1 MPPPTTTSDQ
11 VHAYRFGLRRLQ
23 SALVRRQAVPGVD
36 PLRAQH
42 RATLA
47 GVLIAVLA
55 LGVAAVWGLL
65 DRPADW
71 RTAGVVVAEGS
82 GALYVVV
89 HGPDR
94 LVPVP
99 NLASARLVLAG
110 LAAAGGPA
118 GNPEPVEVAESDLA
132 TAPRERG
139 VGIVDA
145 PPLPP
150 AGAPV
155 PPVWSVCDTGSP
167 RPGAAR
173 PWEQPRVWTT
183 VLAGPTAPGQ
193 ALGPERGLLLRDRF
207 DGTWLVHDGVR
218 SRLDLRDPAVV
229 VAFDLEGQLP
239 RPVSTSLL
247 NTLTEGPA
255 IVAPAIAGRGEVPPG
270 GPLVGEPV
278 GGVVRLVGP
287 GTPDRWYVV
296 QREGVQE
303 VPEVVARLVRL
314 SDADPARAAAP
325 VPVVSP
331 GQLRPLATARG
342 IAVSAYP
349 DPVPRAVPMA
359 EAPTTCASADGA
371 GAVVLTVGAEP
382 PATAVPP
389 TTLAQADGSGDR
401 VDAVA
406 LPGGGVTVRA
416 VPAGRPDAPGSPTVV
431 SGAGTTS
438 AVPDP
443 ETAAA
448 LGLGEAFPP
457 APGAVVGLLPVGPVL
472 SITDALTP
480 LPAGG

>member
-1 MPPPTTTSDQ
+1 M
-11 VHAYRFGLRRLQ
+11 
-23 SALVRRQAVPGVD
+23 
-36 PLRAQH
+36 
-42 RATLA
+42 
-47 GVLIAVLA
+47 LIAVLA

-110 LAAAGGPA
+110 LAVAGGPA
-118 GNPEPVEVAESDLA
+118 GIRSRSRSRSPTSPPPPRARGRHRRRAAAAAGRDPGA
-132 TAPRERG
+132 TGLVGVRHRQPPARRG
-139 VGIVDA
+139 
-145 PPLPP
+145 PPL
-150 AGAPV
+150 
-155 PPVWSVCDTGSP
+155 
-167 RPGAAR
+167 GAAAGVDDGARR
-173 PWEQPRVWTT
+173 PS
-183 VLAGPTAPGQ
+183 APGQ
-193 ALGPERGLLLRDRF
+193 ALGAGRGLLLRDRF

-255 IVAPAIAGRGEVPPG
+255 IVAPAIAGRGEIPAG
-270 GPLVGEPV
+270 GPLAGELV

-314 SDADPARAAAP
+314 SDADPARASAP

-472 SITDALTP
+472 SITDALAP

>member
-11 VHAYRFGLRRLQ
+11 VHAYRSGLRRLQ
-23 SALVRRQAVPGVD
+23 SALVRRQAVPGAD
-36 PLRAQH
+36 PLRSH
-42 RATLA
+42 TRATLA
-47 GVLIAVLA
+47 GVVIAALA

-71 RTAGVVVAEGS
+71 RTAGVVVTEGS

-89 HGPDR
+89 HDPDR

-99 NLASARLVLAG
+99 NLASARLVLAA

-118 GNPEPVEVAESDLA
+118 GDPEPVEVTEADIA
-132 TAPRERG
+132 AAPRERG

-167 RPGAAR
+167 QPGAAR

-183 VLAGPTAPGQ
+183 VLAGPTAPARPLEPG
-193 ALGPERGLLLRDRF
+193 RGLLLRDRF

-229 VAFDLEGQLP
+229 VAFGLAGQLP

-247 NTLTEGPA
+247 NTLAEGPPITA
-255 IVAPAIAGRGEVPPG
+255 PVIVGRGEVPPG
-270 GPLVGEPV
+270 GLLVDEPV

-314 SDADPARAAAP
+314 SDPDPVRAGAP
-325 VPVVSP
+325 VPIVSP
-331 GQLRPLATARG
+331 GQLRPLGTARG

-349 DPVPRAVPMA
+349 DPVPRPVPMA
-359 EAPTTCASADGA
+359 DAPTTCASADG
-371 GAVVLTVGAEP
+371 GGPVLLTVGTAP
-382 PATAVPP
+382 PATATPP
-389 TTLAQADGSGDR
+389 ATLAQADGSGDR
-401 VDAVA
+401 VDAAAV
-406 LPGGGVTVRA
+406 PGAGVTVRA
-416 VPAGRPDAPGSPTVV
+416 VPVGRPDAPGSPTVI
-431 SGAGTTS
+431 SGSGTAS

-443 ETAAA
+443 ETATA
-448 LGLGEAFPP
+448 LGLGEVFPP
-457 APGAVVGLLPVGPVL
+457 APEAVVGLLPAGPAL
-472 SITDALTP
+472 SVADALTP

>member
-1 MPPPTTTSDQ
+1 MPAPTTTSDQ

-23 SALVRRQAVPGVD
+23 SALVGRQAVPGAD
-36 PLRAQH
+36 RLRAQN
-42 RATLA
+42 RATIA
-47 GVLIAVLA
+47 GALIGALA

-71 RTAGVVVAEGS
+71 HTAGIVVAEGS

-118 GNPEPVEVAESDLA
+118 GDPTPVEVGEAELA

-167 RPGAAR
+167 QPGAAR

-183 VLAGPTAPGQ
+183 VLAGPSLPARPLDPG
-193 ALGPERGLLLRDRF
+193 RGLLLRDRF
-207 DGTWLVHDGVR
+207 LGTWLVHDGVR

-229 VAFDLEGQLP
+229 LAFGLTGQLP

-247 NTLTEGPA
+247 NTIPEGPP
-255 IVAPAIAGRGEVPPG
+255 IVAPAIPGRGEVPPG
-270 GPLVGEPV
+270 GLLVGEPV

-314 SDADPARAAAP
+314 SDPDPARARAP

-331 GQLRPLATARG
+331 GQLRPLGTARG

-349 DPVPRAVPMA
+349 DPVPRAIPMA
-359 EAPTTCASADGA
+359 DAPTTCASAEG
-371 GAVVLTVGAEP
+371 GGPVVLTVGAKP
-382 PATAVPP
+382 PATATPP
-389 TTLAQADGSGDR
+389 TTLAQADGSGER

-406 LPGGGVTVRA
+406 VPGGGVTVRA

-431 SGAGTTS
+431 SGSGTAS

-443 ETAAA
+443 ETAEA
-448 LGLGEAFPP
+448 LGLGRVFAP
-457 APGAVVGLLPVGPVL
+457 APQAVVDLLPAGPVL
-472 SITDALTP
+472 SIADALTP

>member
-1 MPPPTTTSDQ
+1 MPAPTTTADQ
-11 VHAYRFGLRRLQ
+11 VHAHRFGLRRLQ
-23 SALVRRQAVPGVD
+23 SALVGRQAVPGTDRV
-36 PLRAQH
+36 RSQH
-42 RATLA
+42 RATIA
-47 GVLIAVLA
+47 GVLIAALA
-55 LGVAAVWGLL
+55 LGVATVWGLL

-71 RTAGVVVAEGS
+71 RTAGIVVTQGS
-82 GALYVVV
+82 GALSVVV

-110 LAAAGGPA
+110 LAAGGAPAGGPV
-118 GNPEPVEVAESDLA
+118 PVEVGDAELA

-150 AGAPV
+150 AGARV

-167 RPGAAR
+167 QPGVAQ

-183 VLAGPTAPGQ
+183 VLAAPAAPGRP
-193 ALGPERGLLLRDRF
+193 LGPGRGLLLRDRF
-207 DGTWLVHDGVR
+207 LGTWLVHDGVR

-229 VAFDLEGQLP
+229 VAFGLVGQLP

-247 NTLTEGPA
+247 NTLTEGPP
-255 IVAPAIAGRGEVPPG
+255 IVAPGIPGRGEVPPTG
-270 GPLVGEPV
+270 LLVGEPV

-314 SDADPARAAAP
+314 SDPDPRRAAAP
-325 VPVVSP
+325 VPIVSP
-331 GQLRPLATARG
+331 GQLRPLPAARG
-342 IAVSAYP
+342 VAVGAYA
-349 DPVPRAVPMA
+349 DPVPKAIGMA
-359 EAPTTCASADGA
+359 EAPTTCASAEGGGPVA
-371 GAVVLTVGAEP
+371 LTVGAEP
-382 PATAVPP
+382 PATATPP
-389 TTLAQADGSGDR
+389 TTLAQADGSGER

-406 LPGGGVTVRA
+406 VPGGGVTVRA
-416 VPAGRPDAPGSPTVV
+416 VPPGRPEAPGGLTIV
-431 SGAGTTS
+431 SGSGTAS

-448 LGLGEAFPP
+448 LGLGDAPP
-457 APGAVVGLLPVGPVL
+457 VPEAVVGLLPAGPVL
-472 SITDALTP
+472 SIADALTP

>member
-23 SALVRRQAVPGVD
+23 SALVRRQGVPGSD
-36 PLRAQH
+36 PLRSQQ
-42 RATLA
+42 RATVA
-47 GVLIAVLA
+47 GVLIAALA

-65 DRPADW
+65 DTPADW
-71 RTAGVVVAEGS
+71 RSAGIVVAEGS

-89 HGPDR
+89 HEPDR

-99 NLASARLVLAG
+99 NLASARLA
-110 LAAAGGPA
+110 LAAAGGQ
-118 GNPEPVEVAESDLA
+118 GDPEPVEVADEDIA

-167 RPGAAR
+167 QPGAAR

-183 VLAGPTAPGQ
+183 VLAGAAPPARPLDPG
-193 ALGPERGLLLRDRF
+193 RGLLLRDRF
-207 DGTWLVHDGVR
+207 DGTWLVHDGIR

-229 VAFDLEGQLP
+229 LAFDLAGQTP

-247 NTLTEGPA
+247 NTLTEGPP
-255 IVAPAIAGRGEVPPG
+255 IVAPQIAGRGEVPPSG
-270 GPLVGEPV
+270 LLAGEPV

-296 QREGVQE
+296 AREGVQE

-314 SDADPARAAAP
+314 DDPDPARAGAP
-325 VPVVSP
+325 VPIVSP
-331 GQLRPLATARG
+331 GQLRALATARG
-342 IAVSAYP
+342 IAVAAYP
-349 DPVPRAVPMA
+349 DPVPRAVPMD
-359 EAPTTCASADGA
+359 EAPTTCAGA
-371 GAVVLTVGAEP
+371 QGGGPVQLTVGTDP
-382 PATAVPP
+382 PSTATPP

-416 VPAGRPDAPGSPTVV
+416 VPIGRDDAPGSPTVI
-431 SGAGTTS
+431 SGSGLAS

-457 APGAVVGLLPVGPVL
+457 APGAVVGLLPAGPVL
-472 SITDALTP
+472 SVPAALNP
-480 LPAGG
+480 LPGGG

>member
-23 SALVRRQAVPGVD
+23 SALVRRQAVPAGD

-42 RATLA
+42 RATVA
-47 GVLIAVLA
+47 GALIAALA

-71 RTAGVVVAEGS
+71 RSAGVVVAEGS

-89 HGPDR
+89 HEPDR

-99 NLASARLVLAG
+99 NLASARLVLAA
-110 LAAAGGPA
+110 LAAAGGTAGDPA
-118 GNPEPVEVAESDLA
+118 PVEVADADLA

-139 VGIVDA
+139 VGIPDA

-183 VLAGPTAPGQ
+183 VLAGPSAPARPLDPG
-193 ALGPERGLLLRDRF
+193 RGLLLRDRF
-207 DGTWLVHDGVR
+207 DGTWLVHDGIR

-229 VAFDLEGQLP
+229 IAFDLEGQIP

-247 NTLTEGPA
+247 NTLTEGPS
-255 IVAPAIAGRGEVPPG
+255 IVAPVIAGRGEVPPAG
-270 GPLVGEPV
+270 LLAGEPV

-314 SDADPARAAAP
+314 DDPDPARAGAP
-325 VPVVSP
+325 VPIVSP

-342 IAVSAYP
+342 IAVGAYP
-349 DPVPRAVPMA
+349 DPVPRAVPMD
-359 EAPTTCASADGA
+359 EAPTTCAGA
-371 GAVVLTVGAEP
+371 QGGGPVALTVGTQP
-382 PATAVPP
+382 PSGPAPP

-401 VDAVA
+401 VDAVV
-406 LPGGGVTVRA
+406 LPGAGVVVRA
-416 VPAGRPDAPGSPTVV
+416 VPTGRDDAPGSPTVI
-431 SGAGTTS
+431 SGSGLAS

-457 APGAVVGLLPVGPVL
+457 APDAVVGLLPAGPVL
-472 SITDALTP
+472 SVAAALNP
-480 LPAGG
+480 LPGGG

>member
-1 MPPPTTTSDQ
+1 MPPPTPQTTTSDQ

-23 SALVRRQAVPGVD
+23 SALVRRQAVPGSD

-42 RATLA
+42 RATVA
-47 GVLIAVLA
+47 GVLIAALA

-65 DRPADW
+65 ERPADW
-71 RTAGVVVAEGS
+71 RSAGIVVAEGS
-82 GALYVVV
+82 GALFVVV
-89 HGPDR
+89 RGPDR

-110 LAAAGGPA
+110 SAAGGQA
-118 GNPEPVEVAESDLA
+118 GAPEPVEIADADLA

-167 RPGAAR
+167 QPGAAR

-183 VLAGPTAPGQ
+183 VVAGASPPARPLDPG
-193 ALGPERGLLLRDRF
+193 RGLLLRDRF
-207 DGTWLVHDGVR
+207 DGTWLAHDGVR
-218 SRLDLRDPAVV
+218 SRLDLRDRAVV
-229 VAFDLEGQLP
+229 LAFDLAGQTP

-247 NTLTEGPA
+247 NTLTEGPP
-255 IVAPAIAGRGEVPPG
+255 IVAPEIAGRGEAPPTG
-270 GPLVGEPV
+270 LLAGEPV

-314 SDADPARAAAP
+314 DDPARADVP
-325 VPVVSP
+325 VPIVSP
-331 GQLRPLATARG
+331 GELRALATARG
-342 IAVSAYP
+342 IAVAAYP

-359 EAPTTCASADGA
+359 EAPTTCAGA
-371 GAVVLTVGAEP
+371 QGGGPVLLTVGVDP
-382 PATAVPP
+382 PATATPP
-389 TTLAQADGSGDR
+389 ATLAQADGSGDR

-406 LPGGGVTVRA
+406 VPGGGVAVRA
-416 VPAGRPDAPGSPTVV
+416 VPIGRDDAPGSPTVI
-431 SGAGTTS
+431 SGSGLAS

-443 ETAAA
+443 ETATA

-457 APGAVVGLLPVGPVL
+457 APGAVVGLLPAGPVL
-472 SITDALTP
+472 SVAAALDP
-480 LPAGG
+480 LPGGG

>member
-23 SALVRRQAVPGVD
+23 SALVRRQAVPGAD

-71 RTAGVVVAEGS
+71 RTAEVVVAQGS
-82 GALYVVV
+82 GALSVVV
-89 HGPDR
+89 HEPDR

-110 LAAAGGPA
+110 LAGGRVGDA
-118 GNPEPVEVAESDLA
+118 QPVEVAESQLA

-145 PPLPP
+145 PALPP

-167 RPGAAR
+167 QPGAAR
-173 PWEQPRVWTT
+173 PWERPRVWTT
-183 VLAGPTAPGQ
+183 VLAGPSAPARPLEPG
-193 ALGPERGLLLRDRF
+193 RGLLLRDRF
-207 DGTWLVHDGVR
+207 DGTWLVHEGVR

-229 VAFDLEGQLP
+229 VAFGLAGQLP

-247 NTLTEGPA
+247 NTLTEGPPV
-255 IVAPAIAGRGEVPPG
+255 VAPVIAGRGEVPPG
-270 GPLVGEPV
+270 GLLVGEPV

-287 GTPDRWYVV
+287 GIPDRWYVV

-314 SDADPARAAAP
+314 SDPDPVRAAAP

-331 GQLRPLATARG
+331 GQLRPLGTARG

-359 EAPTTCASADGA
+359 EAPTTCASAEG
-371 GAVVLTVGAEP
+371 GGSVVLTVGAEP
-382 PATAVPP
+382 PATTAPP

-406 LPGGGVTVRA
+406 VPGGGVTVRA
-416 VPAGRPDAPGSPTVV
+416 VPVGRHDAPGSPTIV
-431 SGAGTTS
+431 SGSGTTS

-448 LGLGEAFPP
+448 LGLGEAFAP
-457 APGAVVGLLPVGPVL
+457 APGAVVGLLPAGPVL
-472 SITDALTP
+472 SVADALTP

>member
-23 SALVRRQAVPGVD
+23 SALVRRQAVPGTD
-36 PLRAQH
+36 PLRSQN

-47 GVLIAVLA
+47 GVLVAALA
-55 LGVAAVWGLL
+55 LAVAAVWGLL

-71 RTAGVVVAEGS
+71 RTAGIVVAEGS

-89 HGPDR
+89 HEPDR

-118 GNPEPVEVAESDLA
+118 GDPTPVEVSEADLA

-155 PPVWSVCDTGSP
+155 PPLWSVCDTGSP
-167 RPGAAR
+167 QPGAAR

-183 VLAGPTAPGQ
+183 VLAGPAPP
-193 ALGPERGLLLRDRF
+193 AGPLEPGRGLLLRDRF

-229 VAFDLEGQLP
+229 VAFDLAGQLP

-247 NTLTEGPA
+247 NTLTEGPP
-255 IVAPAIAGRGEVPPG
+255 IVAPVIAGRGEVPPAG
-270 GPLVGEPV
+270 LLVGEPV

-314 SDADPARAAAP
+314 SDPDPARAGAP
-325 VPVVSP
+325 VPIVSP

-342 IAVSAYP
+342 IAVAAYP

-359 EAPTTCASADGA
+359 EAPTTCASAQG
-371 GAVVLTVGAEP
+371 GGPVVLTVGVDP
-382 PATAVPP
+382 PASATPPAV
-389 TTLAQADGSGDR
+389 LAQADGSGDR

-406 LPGGGVTVRA
+406 VPGGGVVVRA
-416 VPAGRPDAPGSPTVV
+416 VPVGRDDAPGSPTVI
-431 SGAGTTS
+431 SGSGTAS
-438 AVPDP
+438 VVPDP
-443 ETAAA
+443 QTATA
-448 LGLGEAFPP
+448 LGLGEAFPA
-457 APGAVVGLLPVGPVL
+457 APGAVVDLLPAGPVL
-472 SITDALTP
+472 SVPDALTP